1 MFRVLVTT
9 SYLNAQAYAE
19 FKSDGHPIVVI
30 SGRDIVEILR
40 SHGYGDKDSG
50 PVAESSCSD
59 QRFAPHELTHP
70 DATLLGMAFAIAL
83 TDEQWELVADLFDPP
98 GRRGAPAR
106 IPRRRMVE
114 AMLFIARTGCQWR
127 YLPERYG
134 AWSAVWAQW
143 RRWRANGVWGRAMVR
158 LAAVVRVLHD
168 GEPGPSMVMIDA
180 QTVKGARYGPTF
192 HEAGGRGG
200 RTMGTKRTILVGI
213 LGLPIAAHAG
223 SARPHDVTAAR
234 ELLREQLPE
243 LTRLSAIVGDRAYRG
258 LTRLAAR
265 KGLQLDIKAPPP
277 GRRGFVPIAPLYRIE
292 HTFAQLGRWRRL
304 SRCYEG
310 SEASARAWLE
320 VASVGYLAWRAVA

>member
-1 MFRVLVTT
+1 
-9 SYLNAQAYAE
+9 
-19 FKSDGHPIVVI
+19 
-30 SGRDIVEILR
+30 
-40 SHGYGDKDSG
+40 
-50 PVAESSCSD
+50 
-59 QRFAPHELTHP
+59 
-70 DATLLGMAFAIAL
+70 MAFAIAL

-114 AMLFIARTGCQWR
+114 AMLFIARTGRQWR

-143 RRWRANGVWGRAMVR
+143 RRWRANGVWERAMVR
-158 LAAVVRVLHD
+158 LVALIRVLHER
-168 GEPGPSMVMIDA
+168 EPLPSMVMIDA

-223 SARPHDVTAAR
+223 SARPHDVT
-234 ELLREQLPE
+234 
-243 LTRLSAIVGDRAYRG
+243 
-258 LTRLAAR
+258 AAR